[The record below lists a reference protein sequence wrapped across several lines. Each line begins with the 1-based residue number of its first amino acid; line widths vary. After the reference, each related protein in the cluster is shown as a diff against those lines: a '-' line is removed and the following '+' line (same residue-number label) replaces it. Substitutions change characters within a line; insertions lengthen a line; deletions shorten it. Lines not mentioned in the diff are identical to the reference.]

1 MVTLL
6 FIFICIAFI
15 GLGIPDSI
23 LGPAWPTMY
32 KELGFN
38 VSFANFITT
47 VNFGCTVISSL
58 LSGFFVKK
66 FGTGIVTAVS
76 TLLTALGLLG
86 FALSNNII
94 IFCLLGIPMGLGAG
108 AIDAVLNNYI
118 ASHYKAIHMSFLHC
132 FYGVGVL
139 CSPLLMSFALSSS
152 SGWRGGYQLA
162 FYIQIGIAILMFLS
176 IPLWVKIQKKGIHK
190 IELSSKLKD
199 KTGLKEAVKNP
210 LVRWGWLIFI
220 GSVGLEFTCGIW
232 VSTYLN
238 EHLSFTPEKASLIVS
253 LYYVGI
259 TVGRFISGI
268 ISTKIKPW
276 TIISVGQVLTLIGIS
291 MMFFGGAFAI
301 ISVLVIGLGNGP
313 LFPNMTYLT
322 PQNFGKENSQSIIGT
337 QMAACNISIVVMPNV
352 FGFLTEFIGVWL
364 LPIFLLLCYFIMML
378 GTVVLRAKLK
388 NKKIATI

>member
-6 FIFICIAFI
+6 FIFICIAFV

-32 KELGFN
+32 KDLGFS
-38 VSFANFITT
+38 VSYANFITT
-47 VNFGCTVISSL
+47 INFGCTVISSL
-58 LSGFFVKK
+58 FSGFFVKK

-86 FALSNNII
+86 FALSSNIVV
-94 IFCLLGIPMGLGAG
+94 FCLLGIPMGLGAG

-118 ASHYKAIHMSFLHC
+118 ATHYKAIHMSFLHC

-152 SGWRGGYQLA
+152 SGWRGGYQFA
-162 FYIQIGIAILMFLS
+162 FYIQIALAILMFLS
-176 IPLWVKIQKKGIHK
+176 IPLWIKVRKNGLHK
-190 IELSSKLKD
+190 SEISTKLKD
-199 KTGLKEAVKNP
+199 KVGLTQAVKNP

-232 VSTYLN
+232 SGTFLN
-238 EHLSFTPEKASLIVS
+238 EHLLFSPEKASLIVS

-276 TIISVGQVLTLIGIS
+276 TIIVVGQIFTLIGIS
-291 MMFFGGAFAI
+291 MMFFGGVFAI
-301 ISVLVIGLGNGP
+301 ISVLTIGLGNGP

-322 PQNFGKENSQSIIGT
+322 PENFGKENSQSIIGT
-337 QMAACNISIVVMPNV
+337 QMAACNISIVVFPNL
-352 FGFLTEFIGVWL
+352 FGLITEFIGVWL
-364 LPIFLLLCYFIMML
+364 LPVFLLFSYGIMIL
-378 GTVVLRAKLK
+378 GTIVLRLKL
-388 NKKIATI
+388 KKIATI